1 MDTRTIRARDDG
13 LRRLRRLTL
22 GATAT
27 AGALAVAF
35 AGLAEKA
42 FPGRSSH
49 ARTTTRLVHAA
60 KPRVAADPAQTAP
73 PLVSVGSQQQA
84 PAQAQPQQA
93 APTPTAAPP
102 VVVSGGS

>member
-13 LRRLRRLTL
+13 LRRLRRVTL
-22 GATAT
+22 GTTAT
-27 AGALAVAF
+27 AGALAIAF

-49 ARTTTRLVHAA
+49 ARTTRLVHAA
-60 KPRVAADPAQTAP
+60 PRVAADPKQTAP
-73 PLVSVGSQQQA
+73 PLVSVGSQQQ
-84 PAQAQPQQA
+84 PQAQAQQA
-93 APTPTAAPP
+93 APTPTSAPP